1 MYLKKQ
7 FKNIMRDKPNENFVG
22 DNNKKDGIVNIFYKR
37 KYEKAVS
44 ECKKLRTFI
53 KTVVGRIITDL
64 SGE

>member
-1 MYLKKQ
+1 
-7 FKNIMRDKPNENFVG
+7 MRDKPNENFVG